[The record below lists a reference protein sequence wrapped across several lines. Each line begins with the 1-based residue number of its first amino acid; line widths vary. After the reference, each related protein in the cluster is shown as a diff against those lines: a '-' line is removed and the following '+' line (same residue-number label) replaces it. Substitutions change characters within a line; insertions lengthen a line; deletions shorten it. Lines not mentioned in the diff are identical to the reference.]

1 MFTPYPGLEGIF
13 VAQQKFPCGVFKNR
27 AWNPE
32 PGREPEVVFEDL
44 MHDEEL
50 NDRDAQEIAGIVDR
64 YESMLATNTSTFF
77 DVVELEAL
85 IEHYLQHGRH
95 KQARQVVNYAGRMYP
110 ESLILQ
116 LREAQLMA
124 GSGDVMDAIPRL
136 QNLLAFE
143 PSNDEIHLTLAT
155 LYAQT
160 DQHREAIHHF
170 RKALDLGDRMYRGDL
185 FIDIALEYENI
196 GLWERAVAVLQ
207 EALSEDPSNETALHE
222 LGFCFETTGRHDQ
235 AIAAFEAFIDEH
247 PYSCPGWYNLGNAL
261 QRVGRHA
268 DAVDAYGYALAIDE
282 EFSPAMLQ
290 KAAALTMMEDYTQAL
305 ECYRESILM
314 DAPQANTYTLMGECM
329 ERMGKLNE
337 ATDYYQ
343 CALELDGE
351 FADAHVGLGV
361 VAEMRQ
367 EWAASLKCF
376 ERAMELEPT
385 NVEYHLLLGGILK
398 KIGMHDEAALIYAN
412 ALRLE
417 PQNLEVYLEAAA
429 NLQAAECHEDA
440 LEMLQEVPEASQS
453 DSLVVAR
460 TFISLY
466 STGRH
471 QSAFLLLDTALRS
484 TPDLC
489 ATVAELFPEVRQDAT
504 FARCVLN
511 TKTAQ

>member
-1 MFTPYPGLEGIF
+1 MFTLHPGLKGIF
-13 VAQQKFPCGVFKNR
+13 VPDGKFPLGVFKNQEKR
-27 AWNPE
+27 LKA
-32 PGREPEVVFEDL
+32 GREPELAFEYL

-64 YESMLATNTSTFF
+64 FESMIASDVSTFF

-95 KQARQVVNYAGRMYP
+95 KQARQVVLYGGRVYP
-110 ESLILQ
+110 ESLTLQ

-124 GSGDVMDAIPRL
+124 GSGEVEEAIQRL

-155 LYAQT
+155 LFAQT
-160 DQHREAIHHF
+160 ERHTEAIHHY
-170 RKALDLGDRMYRGDL
+170 RKALDLGERMYRGDL
-185 FIDIALEYENI
+185 YIDIALEYENMGHWSQAI
-196 GLWERAVAVLQ
+196 AVLE
-207 EALSEDPSNETALHE
+207 EALAESSENETALHE
-222 LGFCFETTGRHDQ
+222 LGFCFETTGRHQ
-235 AIAAFEAFIDEH
+235 EAVQAFEGFLDAE

-261 QRVGRHA
+261 QRIGEHA
-268 DAVDAYGYALAIDE
+268 KAVDAYGYALAIDE
-282 EFSPAMLQ
+282 EFSPALLQ

-329 ERMGKLNE
+329 ERMGKLTE

-417 PQNLEVYLEAAA
+417 PQNLEVHLEAAS

-440 LEMLQEVPEASQS
+440 LELLEEVPESAKS
-453 DSLVVAR
+453 DPLVTAR

-484 TPDLC
+484 APDLC
-489 ATVAELFPEVRQDAT
+489 ATVAELFPEVQQDAT
-504 FARCVLN
+504 FAHVVLN